1 MLSPGANRGT
11 QFDLAEVSEQG
22 LFCATVISCLICIQ
36 NISSRN
42 VILERVVNEN
52 ECHEHF
58 RERIS
63 EDKWILI
70 KYVALSLYPKHLP
83 PPTEAILICN
93 TGHVNTICCFLQMR
107 NGLLNFF
114 PEKENK
120 FGRQHMFYN
129 HRKQI

>member
-42 VILERVVNEN
+42 VIFERVVNEN
-52 ECHEHF
+52 ECYELY

-63 EDKWILI
+63 EDKWLLI
-70 KYVALSLYPKHLP
+70 KYIALSLYPKHLP
-83 PPTEAILICN
+83 PPTAILIRN
-93 TGHVNTICCFLQMR
+93 T
-107 NGLLNFF
+107 
-114 PEKENK
+114 
-120 FGRQHMFYN
+120 
-129 HRKQI
+129 